1 MPRPAGSWSANIN
14 GVETELKLGAIQAD
28 GSFRGSVQNESIE
41 GWWDEVSQ
49 SVTFRAGEFVATG
62 ANTPEDATRFRGLY
76 TGYLFGTPPTPA
88 AGQDVEWTLA
98 GSVVTTPPWPS
109 TFAPGTARRR
119 VFGWFAQLK
128 QIV

>member
-1 MPRPAGSWSANIN
+1 MPLPAGSWSANVN
-14 GVETELKLGAIQAD
+14 GVELGLKLGAIQDD
-28 GSFRGSVQNESIE
+28 GSFRGSLQNETIE

-49 SVTFRAGEFVATG
+49 SVTFRSGEFVATG
-62 ANTPEDATRFRGLY
+62 PNTPEDATRFRGLY
-76 TGYLFGTPPTPA
+76 TGYLFRTPPTPS
-88 AGQDVEWTLA
+88 AGQDVEWTLV

-109 TFAPGTARRR
+109 VFTAGTARRH